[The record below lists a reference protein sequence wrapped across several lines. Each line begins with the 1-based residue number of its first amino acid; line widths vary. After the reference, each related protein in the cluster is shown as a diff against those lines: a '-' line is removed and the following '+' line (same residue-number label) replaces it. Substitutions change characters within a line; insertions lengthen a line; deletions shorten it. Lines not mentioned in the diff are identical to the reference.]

1 MGYHCRPSDSMDHLK
16 PLFDL
21 LCWFAEPQEADPEPR
36 VPPGLLEQRRG
47 GRPLGLAG
55 GRI

>member
-1 MGYHCRPSDSMDHLK
+1 MDHLK
-16 PLFDL
+16 ALFEL
-21 LCWFAEPQEADPEPR
+21 LRRFSEPQEADPKPR

-47 GRPLGLAG
+47 GRARGLAG